1 MVEQEA
7 PAIREE
13 GQGLGQVEEAQL
25 LKHNGIRTS
34 EI

>member
-7 PAIREE
+7 PAIKEE

-25 LKHNGIRTS
+25 LKRTLKNKS
-34 EI
+34 